1 MLKEI
6 FSKAPGFEVV
16 GAARDGNSAV
26 KMACELNPD
35 VITMDVYMPDMNG
48 YEATDKILR
57 LLSVPIV
64 IVSSRS
70 KNHELDF
77 RAMEAGAV
85 AVAEKPG
92 FVMDS
97 NFLQQANYL
106 ISLVRS
112 MSEVKVVRRRHRDNP
127 QKSVT
132 TSLSV
137 PKEKFECRIAAIGI
151 STGGPPIIAKMLD
164 KITQKLPFP
173 VCLIQHIAEGFT
185 DSLTSWLAKH
195 CVLPVK
201 CMEEGQR
208 LEPGVVYVA
217 PGGYHVGF
225 KATDIL
231 TLMPVEKNKF
241 PAPSIDMFFDS
252 VRKYYGDKSIG
263 VLMSGMGRDGAEGL
277 LRMRNAGA
285 ETIVQDR
292 ETAVV
297 YGMPGEA
304 LRQNAAKHV
313 MSPDAIMNFIIKA
326 ADN

>member
-1 MLKEI
+1 
-6 FSKAPGFEVV
+6 
-16 GAARDGNSAV
+16 
-26 KMACELNPD
+26 
-35 VITMDVYMPDMNG
+35 
-48 YEATDKILR
+48 
-57 LLSVPIV
+57 
-64 IVSSRS
+64 
-70 KNHELDF
+70 
-77 RAMEAGAV
+77 
-85 AVAEKPG
+85 
-92 FVMDS
+92 
-97 NFLQQANYL
+97 
-106 ISLVRS
+106 
-112 MSEVKVVRRRHRDNP
+112 
-127 QKSVT
+127 VT

-164 KITQKLPFP
+164 KISRELPFP

-217 PGGYHVGF
+217 PGGYHVCF
-225 KATDIL
+225 RATDIL
-231 TLMPVEKNKF
+231 TLTPVEKNKF